1 MKIVFMGTPDFAC
14 SSLERLYSSSHKISA
29 VVTVPDKPRG
39 RGQKVLPSAVKKKA
53 KELEIPLLQPQNLSD
68 KNFIEDLTQIKANL
82 FVIVAFRILPE
93 EVFTIP
99 EEGSINLHA
108 SLLPA
113 YRGAAPINRVI
124 MNGETK
130 SGVTTF
136 FLKKKVDTGNLI
148 LQKKVPISENMTA
161 GELHDNLMTTGAE
174 LLLDTVNLIESGNF
188 SVSEQDNSLASP
200 APKLFQ
206 DDCAINWQKDA
217 AYIHNQIR
225 GLDPYPG
232 AYTHLDGNRYKL
244 YSSQISDSKG
254 MKPGEIKIH
263 RDVIEVGC
271 ASGSIQIRELQLTG
285 KRRMT
290 VDEFLRG
297 NLMENGAVFKTT
309 YLK

>member
-1 MKIVFMGTPDFAC
+1 MNIVFMGTPDFAC
-14 SSLERLYSSSHKISA
+14 SSLERLYASSHKISA
-29 VVTVPDKPRG
+29 VVTVPDRPRG

-53 KELEIPLLQPQNLSD
+53 MDLEIPLLQPQNLSD
-68 KNFIEDLTQIKANL
+68 KDFIEELTQIKADL

-93 EVFTIP
+93 EIFTIP

-108 SLLPA
+108 SLLPS

-124 MNGETK
+124 MNGETE

-161 GELHDNLMTTGAE
+161 GELHDNFMITGAE

-217 AYIHNQIR
+217 VYIHNQIR

-232 AYTHLDGNRYKL
+232 AFTHLSGNRYKL
-244 YSSQISDSKG
+244 FSSQISDSKG
-254 MKPGEIKIH
+254 MKPGEIKIY
-263 RDVIEVGC
+263 RDIIEVGC
-271 ASGSIQIRELQLTG
+271 ASGSIQIRDLQLTG
-285 KRRMT
+285 KKRMT

-297 NLMENGAVFKTT
+297 NQMESGTVFKTT